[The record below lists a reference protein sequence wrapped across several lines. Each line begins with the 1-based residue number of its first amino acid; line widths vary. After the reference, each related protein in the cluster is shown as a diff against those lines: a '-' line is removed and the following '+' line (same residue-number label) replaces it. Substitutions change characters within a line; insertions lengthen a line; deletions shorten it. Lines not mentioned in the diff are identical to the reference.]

1 MTGDTDAGLIGLI
14 SVMTDAIQKNGVGP
28 KRAVEMMDTI
38 GSVTNLVIDLVSE
51 HPEDGPDQVRRA
63 VAYVAETAADMK
75 RQQDEI
81 ATKRKAKKTAKA
93 AQAKSA
99 PRSDDAKR
107 DLDATADEIAA
118 RVREPQQAP
127 PLASSVPAD

>member
-28 KRAVEMMDTI
+28 KRAVETMDTI
-38 GSVTNLVIDLVSE
+38 GSIADLIIALVVA
-51 HPEDGPDQVRRA
+51 HPEDGPDQVKRA

-75 RQQDEI
+75 RQQEEI
-81 ATKRKAKKTAKA
+81 ERKREAKKASRVDA
-93 AQAKSA
+93 QRQAKRA
-99 PRSDDAKR
+99 LSDDGERR

-118 RVREPQQAP
+118 RVD
-127 PLASSVPAD
+127 PAQRSQVQRR